1 MRPGSRRG
9 RAWGPGMAFA
19 GLLGCHHAALP
30 PKPDGAAVVVADD
43 VPSDVPS
50 VEEKEPNDS
59 LATATALTFGDAAGL
74 TVRAELEVSAS
85 KGHGVD
91 LYRLTIPPSP
101 VLVAD
106 TKSIPGSSP
115 GDAGPGDGGL
125 DAGVASPRQRLA
137 VVVET
142 KGGTLV
148 VEALDDKGN
157 VLMADGSSAEET
169 AGFPNWSVL
178 PGTYF
183 LRVRTPPPPK
193 APRGG
198 PARAAAGG
206 ASGTASA
213 AAVPY
218 KVSLRLS
225 TPEPGE
231 ETEPNGKPAS
241 AQTAT
246 SDDELAG
253 YYGWRR
259 DEDWYR
265 VDVAGVPEGNLLSLD
280 LTPVPGV
287 AGSLAIFDLAE
298 HRLMDRKGRKDESL
312 SIRDLAWPKGESAVY
327 VVVRAEAG
335 KNPGERYRLRV
346 RNQPVSPETETEPN
360 DDAAHALPLAEGSVQ
375 GTLGRGDVD
384 LYRFKLD
391 EPRVAALEVTPP
403 ERVDVRV
410 DVLRENGGAS
420 VLHLDQGKRHEPE
433 AIPNLF
439 LVPGAYLLRLSTAPG
454 DGNGDEPYQ
463 VTFSLRSAEP
473 GEEREPNDVGT
484 RATLLSAGA
493 AARGW
498 LAPRGDV
505 DVWRID
511 HPASRGAAT
520 LGIEGVPDLGL
531 EVKVTTAASK
541 EVGHAAVG
549 AGAQGVVQIPAGV
562 EGCCFIQIREKSG
575 KLMNSRDSYGLTLS
589 AP

>member
-9 RAWGPGMAFA
+9 WAWGPGAAFA

-43 VPSDVPS
+43 VPSDVPT
-50 VEEKEPNDS
+50 VEEKEPNDTP
-59 LATATALTFGDAAGL
+59 ATATVLAFGDAGGL
-74 TVRAELEVSAS
+74 SVRAELELGAG
-85 KGHGVD
+85 KAHGVD
-91 LYRLTIPPSP
+91 LYRLTVPPPP

-106 TKSIPGSSP
+106 TKSPSP
-115 GDAGPGDGGL
+115 VDAGPDGGV
-125 DAGVASPRQRLA
+125 DAGTVSPRQRLA
-137 VVVET
+137 VVVEA
-142 KGGTLV
+142 KGSPLV

-157 VLMADGSSAEET
+157 LLMADTSSAEET

-178 PGTYF
+178 PGSHF
-183 LRVRTPPPPK
+183 LRVRTPVPPK

-206 ASGTASA
+206 ASGTGS
-213 AAVPY
+213 VGPLPY

-231 ETEPNGKPAS
+231 ETEPNGKAAL
-241 AQTAT
+241 AQAATA
-246 SDDELAG
+246 DDELAG
-253 YYGWRR
+253 FYGWRR

-287 AGSLAIFDLAE
+287 AASLAIFDLAE

-312 SIRDLAWPKGESAVY
+312 SIRDLAWSKGEAAVY

-335 KNPGERYRLRV
+335 KNSTERYRLRV

-360 DDAAHALPLAEGSVQ
+360 DDAAHALPLGEGTVQ

-391 EPRVAALEVTPP
+391 EARVAALEVTPP
-403 ERVDVRV
+403 ERVDVKV

-420 VLHLDQGKRHEPE
+420 VVHLDQGKRHEPE

-439 LVPGAYLLRLSTAPG
+439 LVPGAYLLRLSMAPG
-454 DGNGDEPYQ
+454 DSNPDEPYQ
-463 VTFSLRSAEP
+463 VTLSLRSAEP
-473 GEEREPNDVGT
+473 GEEREPNDAIA
-484 RATLLSAGA
+484 RATLLSPGSS
-493 AARGW
+493 ARGW

-505 DVWRID
+505 DTWRFD
-511 HPASRGAAT
+511 HPSSTGST
-520 LGIEGVPDLGL
+520 LSIEGVPDLSL
-531 EVKVTTAASK
+531 EVKVMTAAGK
-541 EVGHAAVG
+541 DVGRAAVG
-549 AGAQGVVQIPAGV
+549 AGAQAVVQIPAGG

-589 AP
+589 SP